1 MKSKP
6 ELKAELKALL
16 GRYKPDLSVSEGDL
30 EYLFADTLND
40 LHHEKVRLSQ
50 DLERAVQ
57 IALLLGDAHLLR
69 RMSEALKRVSSRSTG
84 WGRTFRIAA
93 AKPRIAE
100 FLDAPEPIPDEHP
113 LWHFDPTDP
122 DKKLP
127 PVPNE
132 EPVDV
137 SALATKL
144 DVSETTA
151 RRLANEKN
159 LTIRKRGRPK
169 G

>member
-6 ELKAELKALL
+6 ELKAELQALL
-16 GRYKPDLSVSEGDL
+16 RRYKPDTSTSAGDIECL
-30 EYLFADTLND
+30 LADTLMD
-40 LHHEKVRLSQ
+40 LHHGKPRLSQ

-57 IALLLGDAHLLR
+57 IALLLGDAALLR
-69 RMSEALKRVSSRSTG
+69 RVADALKRVSSRSTG

-93 AKPRIAE
+93 AKPRIVE
-100 FLDAPEPIPDEHP
+100 FMEEPEPIPDEHP
-113 LWHFDPTDP
+113 LWHFDPANP

-127 PVPNE
+127 PVPKVS
-132 EPVDV
+132 PVDV

-144 DVSETTA
+144 EVSETAA
-151 RRLANEKN
+151 RRLAKEKG
-159 LTIRKRGRPK
+159 LTLRKRGRPK